1 MSESE
6 PLGEADP
13 ADLIGRVSELAAIL
27 AALDASA
34 DRTAAILLTGDAGI
48 GKTAIWESIVARR
61 RAAGDHVLVSR
72 ATSAE
77 ARLPWVGMTDLLR
90 TMPPTMLDSLP
101 DVQRRALEVVSLQSG
116 SLEIG
121 AAETL
126 DERIVGTALLSAL
139 QSATTTAP
147 VLLAIDDLPYLDA
160 ASAAAVTF
168 ALRRMEGPHPARMLA
183 TVRNHDARLPVL
195 QGLQSDRCSVISIG
209 PLTLGALF
217 DLLLSRRGIRLA
229 RPMLLRVYETSGG
242 NPLYALELAR
252 ALDRLEISPKAGTPL
267 PVPAGLNAL
276 VDARVR
282 DLPADVA
289 DVVAATAAAW
299 RFTANDRDTDAI
311 ELAVAAGMVIVD
323 EPAAIGAARVI
334 RAAHPLLSAAA
345 YNGLTGPRR
354 RQLHARLAA
363 AADDPIE
370 RVRHAALAATEP
382 QAALAADL
390 DVGVTAALAAGVPD
404 IAVGLAQLSLE
415 HTTDA
420 ALRPARLDRLADAQ
434 LRSGDSSGAWQSQ
447 SDAIAATEPGAA
459 RARRRIRLAEIA
471 TEVTSWAD
479 AERELQV
486 AIAEAANDPLVLAEA
501 LLTLAAVTDDIDVAV
516 DSAQR
521 AVDLLVAQGNPD
533 PMIVSGA
540 LAQLAGARF
549 RAGRGLDHALF
560 ARAIDIER
568 AHPSRRL
575 SDRAD
580 ASYAALLKYADDIDA
595 AEGRLLALLEEARA
609 TGDLSSITYALG
621 HLVPIYLWRGQL
633 SHGRA
638 YADEHFEVAVHGELQ
653 SQETQARYNLGLAM
667 AYQGQLDEA
676 SRVLLGVLEA
686 ESTNPWIVHRIHA
699 VLGFVAL
706 SRNDAV
712 GAVEHTD
719 LWHAAL
725 VEMHFGEPGYSRSH
739 LDHVCAL
746 IGAGRTADAA
756 TFCDELTVQAE
767 RSGRQSAAAVVL
779 TGRAMVEAHAGHLAD
794 ALALSASALSWY
806 DTSPLRFDR
815 ARTLLI
821 AGRISRRAKAKSDA
835 RALLIEAEHE
845 FASFGATA
853 WRAQAAAEL
862 ARVNVRPAAPAEL
875 TETERLVAQLAAS
888 GLSNKEVA
896 DRTFL
901 AVKTVEA
908 NLARVYRKLG
918 IRSRAELG
926 ARMGASAS

>member
-1 MSESE
+1 MSESDQ
-6 PLGEADP
+6 LRGADF
-13 ADLIGRVSELAAIL
+13 AELVGRASERGQIL

-34 DRTAAILLTGDAGI
+34 DRTAAVLLTGDAGI
-48 GKTAIWESIVARR
+48 GKTAIWESIVAQR
-61 RAAGDHVLVSR
+61 RAAGDHVLTSR

-77 ARLPWVGMTDLLR
+77 ARLPWVGMTDLMR
-90 TMPPTMLDSLP
+90 TMPPTTLELLP
-101 DVQRRALEVVSLQSG
+101 DVQRRALEVVSLQTG
-116 SLEIG
+116 SIQ
-121 AAETL
+121 ETL
-126 DERIVGTALLSAL
+126 DERTVGTALLSAL
-139 QSATTTAP
+139 QAATNTAP
-147 VLLAIDDLPYLDA
+147 VLLAVDDLPYLDA
-160 ASAAAVTF
+160 ASASAVTF
-168 ALRRMEGPHPARMLA
+168 ALRRLEGPHTARLLA
-183 TVRNHDARLPVL
+183 TVRDHDARLQVL
-195 QGLQSDRCSVISIG
+195 QGLPSDRCSVISIG

-217 DLLLSRRGIRLA
+217 DLLQSRRGIRLA
-229 RPMLLRVYETSGG
+229 RPILLRVYETSGG

-252 ALDRLEISPKAGTPL
+252 ALDQLEISPKAGAPL
-267 PVPAGLNAL
+267 PVPTGLHAL

-282 DLPADVA
+282 DLPAEVA

-299 RFTANDRDTDAI
+299 RFTADDRDTDAI
-311 ELAVAAGMVIVD
+311 ERAVAAGMVVVD

-345 YNGLTGPRR
+345 YNGLTASRR
-354 RQLHARLAA
+354 RQLHARLAT

-390 DVGVTAALAAGVPD
+390 DVGVIAALAAGVPD
-404 IAVGLAQLSLE
+404 IAVGLAELSLE

-434 LRSGDSSGAWQSQ
+434 LRSGDSSGAWLSQ
-447 SDAIAATEPGAA
+447 SEAVTATEPGAA

-486 AIAEAANDPLVLAEA
+486 ALAEAADDPLVLAEA
-501 LLTLAAVTDDIDVAV
+501 LLTLAGVTDDIDVSEA
-516 DSAQR
+516 SAQQ
-521 AVDLLVAQGNPD
+521 AVDLLVAHDDQD
-533 PMIVSGA
+533 PMILSGA

-549 RAGRGLDHALF
+549 RAGRGLDHELF

-595 AEGRLLALLEEARA
+595 AEGQLLALLEEARA

-633 SHGRA
+633 AQGRA
-638 YADEHFEVAVHGELQ
+638 YADEHFEVAIQGELQ

-676 SRVLLGVLEA
+676 SRMLLGVLEA
-686 ESTNPWIVHRIHA
+686 ESTNPWIVHRVHA

-706 SRNDAV
+706 SRNDATS
-712 GAVEHTD
+712 AVEHTD
-719 LWHAAL
+719 AWHHAL
-725 VEMHFGEPGYSRSH
+725 TEMHFGEPGYSRSH

-746 IGAGRTADAA
+746 VEAGRTPDASA
-756 TFCDELTVQAE
+756 FCDELSEQAT

-779 TGRAMVEAHAGHLAD
+779 TGRAMIEAHAGRMSA
-794 ALALSASALSWY
+794 ALELVASALSWY

-835 RALLIEAEHE
+835 RALLTEAERE
-845 FASFGATA
+845 FASFGARA
-853 WRAQAAAEL
+853 WEAQAAAEL
-862 ARVNVRPAAPAEL
+862 ARVNVRPSAPSEL
-875 TETERLVAQLAAS
+875 T
-888 GLSNKEVA
+888 
-896 DRTFL
+896 
-901 AVKTVEA
+901 
-908 NLARVYRKLG
+908 
-918 IRSRAELG
+918 
-926 ARMGASAS
+926 

>member
-1 MSESE
+1 ME
-6 PLGEADP
+6 GDP
-13 ADLIGRVSELAAIL
+13 ADLIGRSSERAAIL
-27 AALDASA
+27 AALNPSA
-34 DRTAAILLTGDAGI
+34 DRTAAVLLSGDAGI
-48 GKTAIWESIVARR
+48 GKTAIWESIVSER
-61 RAAGDHVLVSR
+61 RAAGDHVLISR

-77 ARLPWVGMTDLLR
+77 ARLPWVGMTDLMR
-90 TMPPTMLDSLP
+90 TMPPTSLDSLP
-101 DVQRRALEVVSLQSG
+101 DVQRHALEVVSLQSG
-116 SLEIG
+116 SLQTGSSE
-121 AAETL
+121 AL
-126 DERIVGTALLSAL
+126 DERMVGTALLSAL
-139 QSATTTAP
+139 QSATNTAP

-160 ASAAAVTF
+160 ASASAVTF
-168 ALRRMEGPHPARMLA
+168 ALRRMEGPHRAQLLA
-183 TVRNHDARLPVL
+183 TVRDHDARLPVL
-195 QGLQSDRCSVISIG
+195 QGLPTEQCSVISIG
-209 PLTLGALF
+209 PMTLGALF
-217 DLLLSRRGIRLA
+217 DLLQSRRGIRLA

-267 PVPAGLNAL
+267 PVPAGLHGL

-282 DLPADVA
+282 DLPAEVA

-299 RFTANDRDTDAI
+299 RFAANDRDAEAI
-311 ELAVAAGMVIVD
+311 ELAVSAGMVVVD
-323 EPAAIGAARVI
+323 EPATVGGPRVV

-345 YNGLTGPRR
+345 YNGLTTSRR

-363 AADDPIE
+363 AADDPVE
-370 RVRHAALAATEP
+370 RVRHAALAATQP
-382 QAALAADL
+382 QATLAADL
-390 DVGVTAALAAGVPD
+390 DVGVAAALAAGVPD

-415 HTTDA
+415 HTTDV

-447 SDAIAATEPGAA
+447 SEAIAATEAGAE

-471 TEVTSWAD
+471 VEVTSWPD

-486 AIAEAANDPLVLAEA
+486 AIAEAAGDPLVLAEA
-501 LLTLAAVTDDIDVAV
+501 LLTLAAVTDDTDVAV
-516 DSAQR
+516 TSAQR
-521 AVDLLVAQGNPD
+521 AVDLLDAQGDPD
-533 PMIVSGA
+533 PMILSGA
-540 LAQLAGARF
+540 LGQLASARF
-549 RAGRGLDHALF
+549 RSGYGLDHELF

-568 AHPSRRL
+568 GHPSRRL

-580 ASYAALLKYADDIDA
+580 AAYAALLKYADDIDA
-595 AEGRLLALLEEARA
+595 AEDRLLALLEETRA

-633 SHGRA
+633 ARGRG
-638 YADEHFEVAVHGELQ
+638 YADEHLEVSIQGELQ
-653 SQETQARYNLGLAM
+653 GQETSARYNLGLAM

-676 SRVLLGVLEA
+676 SQVLLGLLAA
-686 ESTNPWIVHRIHA
+686 ESTDSWIVHRVHA

-706 SRNDAV
+706 SRNDAA

-719 LWHAAL
+719 LWHDAL
-725 VEMHFGEPGYSRSH
+725 VEMHFGEPGYSRGH
-739 LDHVCAL
+739 LDHLCAL

-756 TFCDELTVQAE
+756 TLCDELSEQAE
-767 RSGRQSAAAVVL
+767 RSGRESAAAVVF
-779 TGRAMVEAHAGHLAD
+779 TGRAMLEAHAGRLSD
-794 ALALSASALSWY
+794 ALALSTSALSWY
-806 DTSPLRFDR
+806 DSSPLRFDR

-835 RALLIEAEHE
+835 RALLVEAERE

-853 WRAQAAAEL
+853 WQSQAAAEL

-888 GLSNKEVA
+888 GLSNREVA

-926 ARMGASAS
+926 ARMGAPTS

>member
-6 PLGEADP
+6 QLRGADS
-13 ADLIGRVSELAAIL
+13 ADLIGRAFERTAIL
-27 AALDASA
+27 AALNESA
-34 DRTAAILLTGDAGI
+34 DRTAAVLLTGDAGI
-48 GKTAIWESIVARR
+48 GKTAIWESIVAER
-61 RAAGDHVLVSR
+61 RAAGDHVLISR

-77 ARLPWVGMTDLLR
+77 ARLPWVGMTDLMR
-90 TMPPTMLDSLP
+90 TMPPTTLESLP
-101 DVQRRALEVVSLQSG
+101 DVQRRALEVVSLQTG
-116 SLEIG
+116 SKQG
-121 AAETL
+121 SETL
-126 DERIVGTALLSAL
+126 DERMVGTALLSAL
-139 QSATTTAP
+139 QSATNTAP
-147 VLLAIDDLPYLDA
+147 VLLAIDDLPYLDT

-168 ALRRMEGPHPARMLA
+168 ALRRIEGPHPARLLA
-183 TVRNHDARLPVL
+183 TVRDHDVRLPVL
-195 QGLQSDRCSVISIG
+195 QGLPSDRYSVISIG

-217 DLLLSRRGIRLA
+217 DLLRARRGIRLA
-229 RPMLLRVYETSGG
+229 RPLLLRVYETSGG

-252 ALDRLEISPKAGTPL
+252 ALDQLEISPKAGTPL

-282 DLPADVA
+282 DLPAEVA

-299 RFTANDRDTDAI
+299 RFIADDRDADAI
-311 ELAVAAGMVIVD
+311 EQAVAAGMVVVD
-323 EPAAIGAARVI
+323 EPAVIGAVRVV

-345 YNGLTGPRR
+345 YNGLTPSRR

-363 AADDPIE
+363 AADDPVE
-370 RVRHAALAATEP
+370 RVRHAALAATKP

-390 DVGVTAALAAGVPD
+390 DAGVTAALAAGVPD

-420 ALRPARLDRLADAQ
+420 ALRPGRLDRLADAQ

-447 SDAIAATEPGAA
+447 SEAIAATEPGSA
-459 RARRRIRLAEIA
+459 RTRRRIRLAEIA
-471 TEVTSWAD
+471 IEVTSWAD

-486 AIAEAANDPLVLAEA
+486 AIAEAGDDPLVLAEA
-501 LLTLAAVTDDIDVAV
+501 LLTVAAVTDDIDVSES
-516 DSAQR
+516 SAQQ
-521 AVDLLVAQGNPD
+521 AVDLLVATENPD
-533 PMIVSGA
+533 PMILSGA

-549 RAGRGLDHALF
+549 RAGHGLDHELF
-560 ARAIDIER
+560 ARAIDIEH

-595 AEGRLLALLEEARA
+595 AEERLLALLEEARA

-633 SHGRA
+633 AAGRA
-638 YADEHFEVAVHGELQ
+638 YADEHFEVAIQGELQ

-667 AYQGQLDEA
+667 AYQGHLDGA
-676 SRVLLGVLEA
+676 SRILLGVLEA
-686 ESTNPWIVHRIHA
+686 ETTNPWIVHRVHA

-706 SRNDAV
+706 SRNDATS
-712 GAVEHTD
+712 AVAHTD

-725 VEMHFGEPGYSRSH
+725 VQMHFGEPGYSRSH

-746 IGAGRTADAA
+746 VEAGRTADAA
-756 TFCDELTVQAE
+756 TFCDELSEQAI
-767 RSGRQSAAAVVL
+767 RSGRESAAAVVL
-779 TGRAMVEAHAGHLAD
+779 TGRAMLEAHAGRMSA
-794 ALALSASALSWY
+794 ALALSASALAWY
-806 DTSPLRFDR
+806 DASPLRFDR

-821 AGRISRRAKAKSDA
+821 TGRISRRAKAKSDA
-835 RALLIEAEHE
+835 RALLMEAERE

-853 WRAQAAAEL
+853 WQAQAAAEL
-862 ARVNVRPAAPAEL
+862 ARVNVRPSAPSEL

-926 ARMGASAS
+926 ARIGSASS